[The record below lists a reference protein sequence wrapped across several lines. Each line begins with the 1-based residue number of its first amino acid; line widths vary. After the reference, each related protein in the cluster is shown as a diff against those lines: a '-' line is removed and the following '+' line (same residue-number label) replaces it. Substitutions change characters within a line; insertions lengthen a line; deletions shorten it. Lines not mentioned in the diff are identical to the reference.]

1 MDIQMRST
9 LKRKK
14 PFLIGVAG
22 GVSSG
27 KSSVCKKIVEQLAQ
41 LNNEHKKQIMIIS
54 FDSFYRHLTPD
65 EQLKAQRGEHN
76 FDHPTSFDDEKA
88 HKTLID
94 LINGK
99 EISIQ
104 VYDNKTYS
112 FKNEAIIIKPS
123 ENALID
129 VLIVEGI
136 LVFYYP
142 KIRELF
148 QMKLFVDCDAD
159 TRLSRRVLRDMGE
172 YNRDLEQILA
182 YYTKSVK
189 PAFEDFCLPTK
200 KYADVIIPRGAEN
213 QVAINLIVQHIDDLI
228 NHNQNFING
237 LITNGFRNTSHYS
250 MHNSTSANNHSHEQ
264 NGKNDVENHVERKG
278 NNTNIKNSNSNI
290 SGLTINTNNSR
301 PNVAQQNSEQ
311 QHSPLTPSKRI
322 EFIQRPH

>member
-1 MDIQMRST
+1 MESQGLRSN

-27 KSSVCKKIVEQLAQ
+27 KSSVCKKIVEQLTQ

-54 FDSFYRHLTPD
+54 FDSFYRNLTPD

-76 FDHPTSFDDEKA
+76 FDHPSSFDDDRCYKS
-88 HKTLID
+88 LID
-94 LINGK
+94 LINGR

-104 VYDNKTYS
+104 IYDNKTYS
-112 FKNEAIIIKPS
+112 FKNETIHIKPN
-123 ENALID
+123 ENAPD

-142 KIRELF
+142 KIRDLF

-159 TRLSRRVLRDMGE
+159 TRLSRRVLRDMCE
-172 YNRDLEQILA
+172 YKRDLEQILY

-189 PAFEDFCLPTK
+189 PSFEDFCLPTK

-213 QVAINLIVQHIDDLI
+213 SVAINLIVQHIDDLL
-228 NHNQNFING
+228 NQNHAAANG
-237 LITNGFRNTSHYS
+237 LTNGFRSSYGLNTL
-250 MHNSTSANNHSHEQ
+250 ANNNAVVVAVDGGDSSPNASNNESSSSLI
-264 NGKNDVENHVERKG
+264 RKG
-278 NNTNIKNSNSNI
+278 SSSGNLNNISVNVTGSPNSQSNSD
-290 SGLTINTNNSR
+290 
-301 PNVAQQNSEQ
+301 
-311 QHSPLTPSKRI
+311 HSPGTPGKRNDLT
-322 EFIQRPH
+322 QRPH

>member
-1 MDIQMRST
+1 MDFQIKST

-22 GVSSG
+22 GISSG
-27 KSSVCKKIVEQLAQ
+27 KSSVCKNIVEQLAQ
-41 LNNEHKKQIMIIS
+41 LNNDHKKQIMIIS

-88 HKTLID
+88 YKTLID

-104 VYDNKTYS
+104 IYDNKTYS
-112 FKNEAIIIKPS
+112 FKSEALVIKPS

-129 VLIVEGI
+129 VLIIEGI

-142 KIRELF
+142 KIRDLF

-213 QVAINLIVQHIDDLI
+213 HVAINLIVQHIDDLL

-237 LITNGFRNTSHYS
+237 LITNGFRGG
-250 MHNSTSANNHSHEQ
+250 NSRLYYNNSNGSTPSSTPSPQANHQ
-264 NGKNDVENHVERKG
+264 NGHDENSIKRKG
-278 NNTNIKNSNSNI
+278 NNTNASLNSI
-290 SGLTINTNNSR
+290 HINTNCSSNTVQR
-301 PNVAQQNSEQ
+301 QNSEP
-311 QHSPLTPSKRI
+311 HSPSTTTKRN
-322 EFIQRPH
+322 ELQQRPH

>member
-1 MDIQMRST
+1 MKST

-54 FDSFYRHLTPD
+54 FDSFYRHLTSD

-104 VYDNKTYS
+104 IYDNKTYS

-237 LITNGFRNTSHYS
+237 LITNGFRNNSHYNI
-250 MHNSTSANNHSHEQ
+250 HNNTSTTSANIGQ
-264 NGKNDVENHVERKG
+264 NGKNDENHVKRKG
-278 NNTNIKNSNSNI
+278 NSNINISNSNI
-290 SGLTINTNNSR
+290 SGITINTNSSS
-301 PNVAQQNSEQ
+301 PNVAQPNSEQ
-311 QHSPLTPSKRI
+311 QHSPLTPTKRI